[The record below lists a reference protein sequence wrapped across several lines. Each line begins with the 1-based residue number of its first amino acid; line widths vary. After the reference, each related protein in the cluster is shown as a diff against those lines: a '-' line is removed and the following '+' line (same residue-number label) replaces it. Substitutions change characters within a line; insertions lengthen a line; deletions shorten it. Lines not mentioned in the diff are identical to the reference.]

1 MATMK
6 QKQNGAASATVS
18 NVCKPAEHL
27 WVQVPIHRGWV
38 LLRPDGTL
46 YKILG
51 YEVSTADAAML
62 CGAYVRT
69 IQAACHEGNHLI
81 EGRDW
86 RRIWPRGGRG
96 ELRINVLS
104 VLRLQGLA

>member
-1 MATMK
+1 MATTK
-6 QKQNGAASATVS
+6 QKQNGAATAKRS

-27 WVQVPIHRGWV
+27 WVQVPINRGWIM
-38 LLRPDGTL
+38 LRPDGTL

-51 YEVSTADAAML
+51 DEISTADAAML
-62 CGAYVRT
+62 CGVSVRT
-69 IQAACHEGNHLI
+69 IQAACHEGNHLL